1 METAHGQPI
10 ASPNASGDGSQ
21 TQPFCHARSFARL
34 DCTGGDDHQMAA
46 SFRQCAAATASFD
59 AGCGVG
65 ILGNLV
71 MTAFVALAVGM
82 AAYAIHQEQR
92 LAPQEKQ
99 LLQRVQ

>member
-10 ASPNASGDGSQ
+10 ASPNASGDGFQ
-21 TQPFCHARSFARL
+21 PQPFCHARSFARL

-46 SFRQCAAATASFD
+46 SFKEWPATVAEAD

-92 LAPQEKQ
+92 LAPHEKQ